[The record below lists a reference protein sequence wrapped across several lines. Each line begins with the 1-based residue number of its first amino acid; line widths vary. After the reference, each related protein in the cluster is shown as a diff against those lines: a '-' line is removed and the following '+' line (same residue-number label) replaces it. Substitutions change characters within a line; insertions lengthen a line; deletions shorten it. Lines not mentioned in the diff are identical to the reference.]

1 MINVPNTTPAVPG
14 RTSNIKL
21 MTRSSMVGIPIRVG
35 SKKVMSRSATSE
47 NDNRGMDV
55 VVWLRFK
62 SLLVETFVANK
73 AQII

>member
-1 MINVPNTTPAVPG
+1 
-14 RTSNIKL
+14 
-21 MTRSSMVGIPIRVG
+21 MVGIPIRVG